1 MMQLKH
7 LGLCVAAGFSMNA
20 MAADFS
26 FDRPGSGI
34 GTGIT
39 PVGQLAWEQGLANAH
54 YTESTTV
61 DGDMSLKF
69 GNDYSSPSTF
79 KINTFKSISCSIGF
93 SQYIHNNI

>member
-39 PVGQLAWEQGLANAH
+39 PVGQLAWEQGLAMRTMLNRPRLM
-54 YTESTTV
+54 V
-61 DGDMSLKF
+61 K
-69 GNDYSSPSTF
+69 
-79 KINTFKSISCSIGF
+79 KSKPPA
-93 SQYIHNNI
+93 

>member
-39 PVGQLAWEQGLANAH
+39 PVGQLAWSRAWPMRTMLNRPRLMVKKTKPPA
-54 YTESTTV
+54 
-61 DGDMSLKF
+61 
-69 GNDYSSPSTF
+69 
-79 KINTFKSISCSIGF
+79 
-93 SQYIHNNI
+93 